1 LHGIYDQGNLIK
13 NVRMLDQYYAQQ
25 MNCEI
30 DFDERFFINH
40 NGLQHT
46 PIKLVSPLGITN
58 ITPVNLQQNSSTGGH
73 KSPIGKSVFSGM
85 AA

>member
-1 LHGIYDQGNLIK
+1 
-13 NVRMLDQYYAQQ
+13 M
-25 MNCEI
+25 CEI

-58 ITPVNLQQNSSTGGH
+58 ITPVTLKQNSSIDGH
-73 KSPIGKSVFSGM
+73 KSPVGKGTY
-85 AA
+85 